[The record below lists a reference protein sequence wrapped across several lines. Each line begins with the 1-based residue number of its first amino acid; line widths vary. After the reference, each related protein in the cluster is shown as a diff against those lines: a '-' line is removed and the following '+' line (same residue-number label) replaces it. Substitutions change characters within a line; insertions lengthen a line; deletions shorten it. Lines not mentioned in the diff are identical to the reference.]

1 MTQPALWVAAA
12 SSLLLVVVSQRVLRL
27 VVLAIQYGAVAL
39 LSSMAIPGSVA
50 AVKLVGGL
58 IACGILGLTS
68 SALRADEEPQ
78 ERPARGRF
86 RAVAAVLV
94 LVAALGIGQTN
105 WMEIPEISPAA
116 NSGATLLIAMGLLLI
131 GLARTPIGVCVGLM
145 TLLSGFEVSYSV
157 IEPSLA
163 VLALLASVH
172 IGLALVVSYLNLLT
186 GPLAAEP

>member
-27 VVLAIQYGAVAL
+27 VVLAIQYAAVAI
-39 LSSMAIPGSVA
+39 LSSIAIPGPIA

-68 SALRADEEPQ
+68 SALRPDEEPQ

-105 WMEIPEISPAA
+105 WMEIPEISLAA

-145 TLLSGFEVSYSV
+145 TLLSGFEISYSV

-186 GPLAAEP
+186 GLLEVEP